1 MATKQDES
9 AVHRRVE
16 DLLDKLR
23 SASKNAQNAPGD
35 LSRRN
40 FLRLGALGGAAA
52 SLTGLVTATSAR
64 AAESAPDDLNEA
76 TIFQLQAAMSSGRL
90 TARELA
96 EFYLER
102 IEELDQDKNGPRVNS
117 ILEINPDA
125 LAIAGARD
133 AERRARGP
141 RGPLH
146 GIPVVLKDNID
157 TADRMQTTAGSLLL
171 LGASVAQ
178 DAPVATKLRA
188 AGAVI
193 LAKANLSEWANFR
206 STRSSSGWSGR
217 GRQTR
222 NPHVL
227 DRNPGG
233 SSSGSGV
240 AVSANLC
247 AAALGTE
254 TDGSIMSPCSAS
266 GIVGIKPT
274 VGLTSRQGVIP
285 ISHSQDSVGPHART
299 VADAA
304 TVLSAIA
311 KSGTDYC
318 QFLDPH
324 ALQGARIGVARKFH
338 SGYSEHTDRVFDH
351 ALDVL
356 RECGAEL
363 IDEIEIPGHADLRIK
378 DNADDVTSE
387 GLILQYEFKADLAA
401 YLAGRPD
408 SSIRSLADLIRFNE
422 EHAADEMPY
431 FRQEL
436 LEKSD
441 ARGPLTD
448 ARYLQAVETCAN
460 FARGFAA
467 MFAER
472 KFDALVAP
480 TNAPAWTIDLFDGD
494 RHLGGSSQAAAVSGF
509 PLITV
514 PAGYVA
520 DLLPIGLTFMGPA
533 LSEPTLIRFAFAFE
547 QAHPVRRAPR
557 FVTTTLDLP

>member
-1 MATKQDES
+1 MILPA
-9 AVHRRVE
+9 AI
-16 DLLDKLR
+16 
-23 SASKNAQNAPGD
+23 
-35 LSRRN
+35 LS
-40 FLRLGALGGAAA
+40 
-52 SLTGLVTATSAR
+52 GLVELEEVSIAQLQSRMASGEFSAR
-64 AAESAPDDLNEA
+64 
-76 TIFQLQAAMSSGRL
+76 Q
-90 TARELA
+90 LA
-96 EFYLER
+96 EAYLER
-102 IEELDQDKNGPRVNS
+102 IDQIDRHGPMLRS
-117 ILEINPDA
+117 IIEVNPDA
-125 LAIAGARD
+125 LEIADGLDR
-133 AERRARGP
+133 ERAQGTV

-146 GIPVVLKDNID
+146 GIPIVIKDNID
-157 TADRMQTTAGSLLL
+157 TADGMQTTAGSLAL
-171 LGASVAQ
+171 LGTPVAN
-178 DAPVATKLRA
+178 DAPVAGRLRE
-188 AGAVI
+188 AGAVL
-193 LAKANLSEWANFR
+193 LAKTNLSEWANFR

-222 NPHVL
+222 NPFVL
-227 DRNPGG
+227 DRSPGG

-274 VGLTSRQGVIP
+274 VGLTSRQRVIP

-311 KSGTDYC
+311 ESGTDYC

-363 IDEIEIPGHADLRIK
+363 IDEIEIPGHAQLRAK
-378 DNADDVTSE
+378 DNADDVTIE

-448 ARYLQAVETCAN
+448 ERYVQAVAGCAT
-460 FARGFAA
+460 FARGFTA

-494 RHLGGSSQAAAVSGF
+494 RHLGGSSQAAAVAGF

-514 PAGYVA
+514 PAGFVA

-533 LSEPTLIRFAFAFE
+533 LSEPTLIKLAYAFE
-547 QAHPVRRAPR
+547 RADPVRRAPR